1 MREPCLPRCR
11 ARSWNPSWTPSQ
23 GNVTPG
29 VLKESVL
36 DWCCFCWAP
45 GARGHHSSAPDPVC
59 LTCGLLA
66 ASHYRQDGGGG
77 ECAGSPGTWGQG
89 KGAFLLAFST
99 PSGFTVTASACHKGP
114 SPGCRLGRNNFD
126 PQTAVDHLPV
136 HIGKCVSPAGLMAV
150 CDSLVSTRFPPM
162 AGAWMLWAQRQA
174 PPAALTCPLPLWPP
188 TPESPPLTFPSP
200 LVGLGPGL
208 PSAFLTLDLRC
219 AAQQKRPWFR
229 AAVPEAIMAGR

>member
-1 MREPCLPRCR
+1 MCWIGAAFVGRPGPGDTTAVPRTPCASHVACLLHPTTGRT
-11 ARSWNPSWTPSQ
+11 A
-23 GNVTPG
+23 G
-29 VLKESVL
+29 VVNALAAL
-36 DWCCFCWAP
+36 AP
-45 GARGHHSSAPDPVC
+45 GARARGRSPWPSAPPPDLPSQLRPV
-59 LTCGLLA
+59 TRA
-66 ASHYRQDGGGG
+66 QVQR
-77 ECAGSPGTWGQG
+77 
-89 KGAFLLAFST
+89 
-99 PSGFTVTASACHKGP
+99 
-114 SPGCRLGRNNFD
+114 CRLGRNNFD

-162 AGAWMLWAQRQA
+162 AGAWMLCAPRTLSCTALLDCRHITRAQRQA